1 MSLKTSLFNK
11 AIFQNTVKRF
21 KWGSFLY
28 FIILFLSVPFVFLVE
43 DFDHLLMRVNNSNV
57 AVDLLNRTDY
67 MIIPVLLAF
76 AVPTLAAVLIFNNVH
91 SSKQAIF
98 VHGLPV
104 NRLANYVSSLVS
116 GFVLMAAPVLLNGLI
131 LLVMSFT
138 GYGRII
144 ASSSVIYW
152 IFINLSILFIMFSVS
167 TCTAFLTGNAAAHI
181 GINVLVHVFP
191 LLCALVIAL
200 VSEVFLYGFISSQ
213 SFIALKIME
222 NTPLVW
228 LFSMPLSGL
237 ARRTNM
243 FLTPQMWIY
252 IIGAVAVYFL
262 GYIFYKKRKIEAS
275 GDVVAFDIFKPIFKY
290 IITGSSATLIFAIML
305 NMNIAAFYKY
315 FVAVIVTFIAYFACE
330 MIIGKT
336 VKVFGKFIGYV
347 GFILVCAAFISF
359 FAYTSV
365 FGYETRVPDSDK
377 VVSATV
383 YSGWNEKEPFIKAK
397 DVIDNVIHIHNI
409 VVDDIP
415 VTKDEFSAGNRT
427 FHIKYNLK
435 NGKKLE
441 RFYSV
446 PEKTY
451 DMALGLMYESST
463 YKRAITEIDGV
474 NTGNVTSV
482 NFNYGGGSYR
492 RDRRIDNASGLIR
505 AIEKDIENLS
515 YEEMEKS
522 SNWISINVDFSCT
535 LADNQRLNIFK
546 DFKSTGDENDSY
558 RVKHFDISINN
569 KFKNAIAWLTENG
582 YYEEI
587 KRDIASALYICKE
600 SVKSDGEEIRY
611 KDDIGIQKE
620 FAINSNDCV
629 KIDFP
634 HGYDLAKIM
643 LEEVREE
650 SKGGEFYYIY
660 SFNEDIREVF
670 SMGGCA
676 IRFAKEELPEYL
688 HEYVE

>member
-1 MSLKTSLFNK
+1 MNLKTSLFNK
-11 AIFQNTVKRF
+11 AIFQNTLKRF

-43 DFDHLLMRVNNSNV
+43 DYERLLRRVTNSDI
-57 AVDLLNRTDY
+57 AVDLLSRTDY
-67 MIIPVLLAF
+67 IITPVLLAF
-76 AVPTLAAVLIFNNVH
+76 IVPTIAAVLIFNNVH

-104 NRLANYVSSLVS
+104 SRLANYVSSLVS
-116 GFVLMAAPVLLNGLI
+116 GFIIMAAPVILNGLI

-138 GYGRII
+138 AYGKII
-144 ASSSVIYW
+144 ASSSVVYW
-152 IFINLSILFIMFSVS
+152 VFLNLSILFVMFSVS
-167 TCTAFLTGNAAAHI
+167 SATAFLTGNAAAHI

-213 SFIALKIME
+213 NFVALKIME

-228 LFSMPLSGL
+228 LFSTPLTGL
-237 ARRTNM
+237 SRRTNV
-243 FLTPQMWIY
+243 FLTYQMWIY
-252 IIGAVAVYFL
+252 IIGAAAIYFL

-275 GDVVAFDIFKPIFKY
+275 GDVVAFNVFKPIFKY

-305 NMNIAAFYKY
+305 NMNINYIYKY
-315 FVAVIVTFIAYFACE
+315 IVAAIVTFIVYFACE

-336 VKVFGKFIGYV
+336 VKVFGKYKGYIGFV
-347 GFILVCAAFISF
+347 LVSAAFISF

-365 FGYETRVPDSDK
+365 FGYETRVPKADN

-383 YSGWNEKEPFIKAK
+383 YTGWHETEPFVKDK
-397 DVIDNVIHIHNI
+397 DVIDDVIHIHNI
-409 VVDDIP
+409 VLEDIP
-415 VTKDEFSAGNRT
+415 VKADEFTGGSRT
-427 FHIKYNLK
+427 FYIKYNLEG
-435 NGKKLE
+435 GKKLE

-451 DMALGLMYESST
+451 DMALGMMYESIA
-463 YKRAITEIDGV
+463 YKRAVTEIENV
-474 NTGNVTSV
+474 NVENVATV
-482 NFNYGGGSYR
+482 NFNYGGGSYHR
-492 RDRRIDNASGLIR
+492 NKQINNASGLLL
-505 AIEKDIENLS
+505 AIEKDIANLS
-515 YEEMEKS
+515 YEEMKKS
-522 SNWISINVDFSCT
+522 FNWINISIDFSCS
-535 LADNQRLNIFK
+535 LADNERLKIFK
-546 DFKSTGDENDSY
+546 DFKSTDGVNDIY
-558 RVKHFDISINN
+558 RTRHFDISINN
-569 KFKNAIAWLTENG
+569 NFKNAIAWLSENG

-587 KRDIASALYICKE
+587 KRDIASSLYICKE
-600 SVKSDGEEIRY
+600 PVRSDGEEIMY
-611 KDDIGIQKE
+611 KDDIGVQKE
-620 FAINSNDCV
+620 FAVSSDDCV

-643 LEEVREE
+643 LEEVRED

-676 IRFAKEELPEYL
+676 IRFAKEELPGYLYEYIK
-688 HEYVE
+688 